1 MAWGSP
7 KGGPLP
13 VPSDAN
19 EKVRVSSRYCV
30 RYDSVSMIGNL
41 FFWLGTRTKSTDS
54 RHWVGSFVVGIL
66 FPLLITAGLLILL
79 ALGGSY

>member
-1 MAWGSP
+1 
-7 KGGPLP
+7 
-13 VPSDAN
+13 
-19 EKVRVSSRYCV
+19 
-30 RYDSVSMIGNL
+30 MIGNL
-41 FFWLGTRTKSTDS
+41 FFWLGTRSKPTDG